1 MFRYRVRPRSSAEM
15 QKIFQRG
22 KIPGLRIIQG
32 LFIIII
38 GIAFI
43 ASNANNSS
51 FKEITGHI
59 QKDYAHTTNGLYD
72 ATYLQISTDPDDLYI
87 FDKSTFS
94 PAWTDP
100 TVANE
105 RVDIYYT
112 DDTPKHIVALQMY
125 DPFGSPTV
133 KYTTGDYISS
143 LRASPISN
151 VGLDVGIILIAL
163 GALWAV
169 SAIYKFVRVR
179 RQQRPA
185 SPVAGIQAS
194 PGQSYRPQPY
204 VSPSASYPD
213 QGDRRNS

>member
-1 MFRYRVRPRSSAEM
+1 MFRYRVRPRSRAEM
-15 QKIFQRG
+15 QKMFQRG

-43 ASNANNSS
+43 ASNANKSS

-59 QKDYAHTTNGLYD
+59 QKDYAHTINGVYD
-72 ATYLQISTDPDDLYI
+72 ATYLQISADPNDLYI
-87 FDKSTFS
+87 FDKSTFN

-100 TVANE
+100 TIANE

-133 KYTTGDYISS
+133 KYTTSDYLNSQHV
-143 LRASPISN
+143 LPVSN
-151 VGLDVGIILIAL
+151 VGIILIAL
-163 GALWAV
+163 GAVWSG
-169 SAIYKFVRVR
+169 SAIYKLVRIR

-185 SPVAGIQAS
+185 SPVAGIQVS
-194 PGQSYRPQPY
+194 PGKSYRPQPY

-213 QGDRRNS
+213 QGDKRHS